1 MAQARQKP
9 RSAKRAAAFG
19 PALDALSEAVQSGA
33 GLPETAR
40 RAAAALGAI
49 VALIDSRGAVLAVAA
64 GSPSEERELLSK
76 AEGVT
81 TIDLR
86 VSEAVVGQLR
96 FRPRGDVPEPS
107 LLRLVTTLLALEVE
121 RTRAP
126 ERAGEAA
133 VGSFVNA
140 VLDGEIPDRRDLVAR
155 GKELATDL
163 EDGGS
168 VLIAKLHARQAAEG
182 DWQARALTVV
192 GRTARGVAPGAL
204 AALRQDHIAVV
215 VPGPEETVSRRA
227 AEAVLRSL
235 DDAMTG
241 FATVLGRSRMVADPL
256 DLHRAA
262 GEALLAANVASPDA
276 DASLRLLSFE
286 DTGAYRLLLPAM
298 SDDPAELERFYS
310 DTVAPLIAYDEQYG
324 TELVV
329 TLESFLANDGSMVAT
344 NKQLF
349 THRHTIR
356 YRLERIKELTGLD
369 VNSTDGRER
378 LSLGL
383 KAMRVLGVRAPNAP
397 VFEPGAE
404 RGRVPQ
410 RAPDEMHARRA
421 KTRAEDDR
429 PR

>member
-1 MAQARQKP
+1 MVAEARQKP
-9 RSAKRAAAFG
+9 RAAKRTPAFG

-96 FRPRGDVPEPS
+96 FRARGDVPEPS

-140 VLDGEIPDRRDLVAR
+140 VLASEIPDRRDLIAR

-163 EDGGS
+163 ENGGS
-168 VLIAKLHARQAAEG
+168 VVIVKLHARQAAEG
-182 DWQARALTVV
+182 DWQARALTLV
-192 GRTARGVAPGAL
+192 GRAARGVAPGAL
-204 AALRQDHIAVV
+204 SALRQDHVAVV
-215 VPGPEETVSRRA
+215 VPGPDEAISRRA
-227 AEAVLRSL
+227 AETVLRSI
-235 DDAMTG
+235 DDAMPG
-241 FATVLGRSRMVADPL
+241 FAAVVGRSRIAIDPL

-262 GEALLAANVASPDA
+262 GEALLAANVAAPDA
-276 DASLRLLSFE
+276 EASERLLSFE

-324 TELVV
+324 TELVT
-329 TLESFLANDGSMVAT
+329 TLECFLANDGSMVAT

-356 YRLERIKELTGLD
+356 YRLERVKELTGLD

-383 KAMRVLGVRAPNAP
+383 KAMRVLGVRAPSAP

-404 RGRVPQ
+404 GGRVPK
-410 RAPDEMHARRA
+410 RPADVMNARRA
-421 KTRAEDDR
+421 HTRSEDK
-429 PR
+429 P